1 MVIEAGIEVCR
12 ESNTVR
18 LRFRALKDTGG
29 TMLTISNV
37 SKSFPGVK
45 ALSSVRLDV
54 KSGEIHALVGENGA
68 GKSTLTRIIAGVHKP
83 DQGSIEFDGEIVHWA
98 SPAVAKAAGI
108 HVIYQE
114 FVLFP
119 NLTVAENIFIGHERR
134 GFLNGIDHA
143 RTRQDA
149 KDLLDRLGVSID
161 PDALVAELSVADQ
174 QMVEIAK
181 ALVHKVKLLI
191 LDEPTAVIAGHE
203 VELLFGRLRALRDD
217 GVAIIYISHRLEEIF
232 ELCDRVTVFKDGQ
245 FVATEPVS
253 TMTNNKLVA
262 LMVGRDMS
270 ELFPPKAVAG
280 ENRPVVLSATEI
292 SVTGR
297 VLKASIEL
305 RAGEITAL
313 SGMVGAGR
321 TELALALFGG
331 LPMTSGQITIGGE
344 TLRRMTPSL
353 AIEKGIGLLT
363 EDRKGQGLAM
373 HMDVATNISA
383 SDLGS
388 VSQLGW
394 LNHAKEREIAEAQID
409 IYRIACRGPFGAV
422 LTMSGGNQQKVLVAR
437 WARTSKK
444 VIIMDEP
451 TRGVDVGA
459 KAEIYKIMR
468 ELAAKGL
475 AVLMISS
482 EMPEVIGLADRVYVM
497 REGVITGEL
506 GPDEIHEQRII
517 QLATQK
523 RAS

>member
-1 MVIEAGIEVCR
+1 
-12 ESNTVR
+12 
-18 LRFRALKDTGG
+18 
-29 TMLTISNV
+29 MLTIAKV

-45 ALSSVRLDV
+45 ALSEVQLDV
-54 KSGEIHALVGENGA
+54 RAGEIHALVGENGA
-68 GKSTLTRIIAGVHKP
+68 GKSTLTRIIAGVHQP
-83 DQGSIEFDGEIVHWA
+83 DEGSIEFDGGIVHWA
-98 SPAVAKAAGI
+98 SPAAAKAAGI

-119 NLTVAENIFIGHERR
+119 NLTVAENIFLGHERR

-149 KDLLDRLGVSID
+149 KDLLGRLGVNID
-161 PDALVAELSVADQ
+161 PDALVSELSVADQ
-174 QMVEIAK
+174 QMVEISK

-232 ELCDRVTVFKDGQ
+232 DLCDRVTVFKDGQ
-245 FVATEPVS
+245 FVATEPVAD
-253 TMTNNKLVA
+253 MTHDTLVA
-262 LMVGRDMS
+262 LMVGRDMN
-270 ELFPPKAVAG
+270 ELFPPKAALQQT
-280 ENRPVVLSATEI
+280 RPVVLSARDV
-292 SVTGR
+292 SVKGR
-297 VLKASIEL
+297 VHKASIDL

-321 TELALALFGG
+321 TELAMAIFGG
-331 LPMTSGQITIGGE
+331 IPMTSGEITIGGE
-344 TLRRMTPSL
+344 TLHKMTPAV
-353 AIEKGIGLLT
+353 AISKGIGLLT

-373 HMDVATNISA
+373 LTDVATNITA

-388 VSQLGW
+388 VSQSGW
-394 LNHAKEREIAEAQID
+394 LDQTKERALAASEID
-409 IYRIACRGPFGAV
+409 TYRIACRGPQGAV

-459 KAEIYKIMR
+459 KAEIYRIMR
-468 ELAAKGL
+468 QLADRGL

-497 REGVITGEL
+497 REGVITGQLEAA
-506 GPDEIHEQRII
+506 EIDEQRIV

>member
-1 MVIEAGIEVCR
+1 MGD
-12 ESNTVR
+12 
-18 LRFRALKDTGG
+18 F
-29 TMLTISNV
+29 MLTISRV

-45 ALSSVRLDV
+45 ALSEVQLDV

-68 GKSTLTRIIAGVHKP
+68 GKSTLTRIIAGVHRP
-83 DQGSIEFDGEIVHWA
+83 DEGSIEFDGEIVHWV
-98 SPAVAKAAGI
+98 SPADAKSAGI

-119 NLTVAENIFIGHERR
+119 NLTVAENIFLGHERR
-134 GFLNGIDHA
+134 GFLNGIDHG
-143 RTRQDA
+143 RTKQDA
-149 KDLLDRLGVSID
+149 IDLLSRLGVQID

-181 ALVHKVKLLI
+181 AMVHKVKLLI

-203 VELLFGRLRALRDD
+203 VELLFSRLRALRDD

-232 ELCDRVTVFKDGQ
+232 ELCNRVTVFKDGQ
-245 FVATEPVS
+245 FVATSPVS
-253 TMTNNKLVA
+253 EMTHDTLVA
-262 LMVGRDMS
+262 QMVGRDMS
-270 ELFPPKAVAG
+270 ELFPAKAKAG
-280 ENRPVVLSATEI
+280 ENRPVVLSASNV
-292 SVTGR
+292 SVKGR
-297 VLKASIEL
+297 VHNASIEL

-321 TELALALFGG
+321 TELAMAIFGG
-331 LPMTSGQITIGGE
+331 IPMSSGEIKIGGE
-344 TLRRMTPSL
+344 TLRAMTPAL
-353 AIEKGIGLLT
+353 AIQKGIGLLT

-373 HMDVATNISA
+373 LMDVSTNITA

-388 VSQLGW
+388 VSQSGW
-394 LNHAKEREIAEAQID
+394 LDRTKEKAIAVSEIEN
-409 IYRIACRGPFGAV
+409 YRIACRGPLGAV

-459 KAEIYKIMR
+459 KAEIYRIMR
-468 ELAAKGL
+468 ELAGRGL

-497 REGVITGEL
+497 REGVITGQL
-506 GPDEIHEQRII
+506 GASEIDEQRII

>member
-1 MVIEAGIEVCR
+1 
-12 ESNTVR
+12 
-18 LRFRALKDTGG
+18 
-29 TMLTISNV
+29 MLTISNV

-45 ALSSVRLDV
+45 ALADVHLDV

-68 GKSTLTRIIAGVHKP
+68 GKSTLTRIIAGVHQP
-83 DQGSIEFDGEIVHWA
+83 DEGSIEFDGEIVHWS
-98 SPAVAKAAGI
+98 SPAAAKAAGI

-119 NLTVAENIFIGHERR
+119 NLTVAENIFLGHERR
-134 GFLNGIDHA
+134 GFLNSIDHV

-149 KDLLDRLGVSID
+149 TDLLSRLGVAID

-217 GVAIIYISHRLEEIF
+217 GVAIIYISHRLEEVF

-245 FVATEPVS
+245 FVATEAVAG
-253 TMTNNKLVA
+253 MTQDKLVS

-270 ELFPPKAVAG
+270 ELFPPKAQADTAH
-280 ENRPVVLSATEI
+280 PVVLSATDV
-292 SVTGR
+292 SVKGR
-297 VLKASIEL
+297 VHKASIEL

-321 TELALALFGG
+321 TELAMALFGG
-331 LPMTSGQITIGGE
+331 LPMMSGQIAIGGE
-344 TLRRMTPSL
+344 VFRKMTPSL
-353 AIEKGIGLLT
+353 AIQKGIGLLT
-363 EDRKGQGLAM
+363 EDRKVQGLAM
-373 HMDVATNISA
+373 LTDVATNISA
-383 SDLGS
+383 ADLSS
-388 VSQLGW
+388 VSQSGW
-394 LNHAKEREIAEAQID
+394 LNHGKERDIATSEIET
-409 IYRIACRGPFGAV
+409 YRIVCRGPQGAV

-437 WARTSKK
+437 WARTARK

-459 KAEIYKIMR
+459 KAEIYRIMR
-468 ELAAKGL
+468 ELATKGL

-497 REGVITGEL
+497 REGVITGAL
-506 GPDEIHEQRII
+506 GPNEIDEQRII

>member
-1 MVIEAGIEVCR
+1 
-12 ESNTVR
+12 
-18 LRFRALKDTGG
+18 
-29 TMLTISNV
+29 MLTISNM

-45 ALSSVRLDV
+45 ALSEVQLDV

-68 GKSTLTRIIAGVHKP
+68 GKSTLTRIIAGVHQP
-83 DQGSIEFDGEIVHWA
+83 DEGSIEFDGEIVHWA
-98 SPAVAKAAGI
+98 SPATAKAAGI

-119 NLTVAENIFIGHERR
+119 NLTVAENIFLGHERR

-143 RTRQDA
+143 RTLQDA
-149 KDLLDRLGVSID
+149 KDLLGRLGVDID

-232 ELCDRVTVFKDGQ
+232 DLCDRVTVFKDGQ

-253 TMTNNKLVA
+253 AMTHDSLVA
-262 LMVGRDMS
+262 LMVGRDMT
-270 ELFPPKAVAG
+270 ELFPPKAKSG
-280 ENRPVVLSATEI
+280 EDRQIVLKAKDV
-292 SVTGR
+292 SVKGR
-297 VLKASIEL
+297 VHMASIEL

-321 TELALALFGG
+321 TELAMALFGG
-331 LPMTSGQITIGGE
+331 IPMVSGEVTIDGE
-344 TLRRMTPSL
+344 TLRKITP
-353 AIEKGIGLLT
+353 AIAIQKGIGLLT

-373 HMDVATNISA
+373 LSDVATNITA
-383 SDLGS
+383 SDLNA
-388 VSQLGW
+388 VSKSGW
-394 LNHAKEREIAEAQID
+394 LDQSKERAIAASEIET
-409 IYRIACRGPFGAV
+409 YRIACRGPQGAV

-459 KAEIYKIMR
+459 KAEIYRIMR
-468 ELAAKGL
+468 QLAERGL

-497 REGVITGEL
+497 REGVITGQL
-506 GPDEIHEQRII
+506 KADEIDEQRIV

>member
-1 MVIEAGIEVCR
+1 
-12 ESNTVR
+12 
-18 LRFRALKDTGG
+18 
-29 TMLTISNV
+29 MLTISNL
-37 SKSFPGVK
+37 SKGFPGVK
-45 ALSSVRLDV
+45 ALSEVHLEV
-54 KSGEIHALVGENGA
+54 KAGEIHALVGENGA
-68 GKSTLTRIIAGVHKP
+68 GKSTLTRIIAGVHQP
-83 DQGSIEFDGEIVHWA
+83 DEGTIEFDGEIVHWP
-98 SPAVAKAAGI
+98 SPAAAKAAGI

-119 NLTVAENIFIGHERR
+119 NLTVAENIFLGHERR
-134 GFLNGIDHA
+134 GFLGGIDHG

-149 KDLLDRLGVSID
+149 GDLLGRLGVSID
-161 PDALVAELSVADQ
+161 PDALIAELSVADQ

-203 VELLFGRLRALRDD
+203 VDLLFGRLRALRDD

-245 FVATEPVS
+245 FVVTEPVS
-253 TMTNNKLVA
+253 AMTHDKLVSH
-262 LMVGRDMS
+262 MVGRDMS
-270 ELFPPKAVAG
+270 ELFPPKARPG
-280 ENRPVVLSATEI
+280 EARPVVLTATDV
-292 SVTGR
+292 SVKGR
-297 VLKASIEL
+297 VHNASIEL

-313 SGMVGAGR
+313 AGMVGAGR

-331 LPMTSGQITIGGE
+331 LPMVTGQVRIGGE
-344 TLRRMTPSL
+344 TLRKMSPAL

-373 HMDVATNISA
+373 LMDVATNISA
-383 SDLGS
+383 SDLKS
-388 VSQLGW
+388 VSTSGW
-394 LNHAKEREIAEAQID
+394 LDKGKEIAIARSEIEN
-409 IYRIACRGPFGAV
+409 YRIACRGPQGAV

-459 KAEIYKIMR
+459 KAEIYRIMR
-468 ELAAKGL
+468 ELAGKGL

-497 REGVITGEL
+497 REGVITGQL
-506 GPDEIHEQRII
+506 GADEVDEQRII

>member
-1 MVIEAGIEVCR
+1 
-12 ESNTVR
+12 
-18 LRFRALKDTGG
+18 
-29 TMLTISNV
+29 MLSISKV
-37 SKSFPGVK
+37 SKSFPGVR
-45 ALSSVRLDV
+45 ALSKVQLEV

-68 GKSTLTRIIAGVHKP
+68 GKSTLTRIIAGVHQP
-83 DQGSIEFDGEIVHWA
+83 DEGTIEFDGEIVHWA
-98 SPAVAKAAGI
+98 SPSAAKAAGI

-119 NLTVAENIFIGHERR
+119 NLTVAENIFLGHERR

-143 RTRQDA
+143 RTLQDA
-149 KDLLDRLGVSID
+149 KDLLGRLGVTID

-217 GVAIIYISHRLEEIF
+217 GVAIVFISHRLEEIF
-232 ELCDRVTVFKDGQ
+232 DLCDRVTVFKDGQ

-253 TMTNNKLVA
+253 AVTYDRLVS
-262 LMVGRDMS
+262 LMVGRDMT
-270 ELFPPKAVAG
+270 ELFPPKAAAG
-280 ENRPVVLSATEI
+280 EDRPVVLSARGI
-292 SVTGR
+292 SVAGR
-297 VLKASIEL
+297 VHMASIEL

-321 TELALALFGG
+321 TELAMAVFGG
-331 LPMTSGQITIGGE
+331 IPMTSGEITVGGE
-344 TLRRMTPSL
+344 TLRRMSPSL
-353 AIEKGIGLLT
+353 AIRKGIGLLT

-373 HMDVATNISA
+373 LLDVAANITA
-383 SDLGS
+383 SDLDGIS
-388 VSQLGW
+388 RSGW
-394 LNHAKEREIAEAQID
+394 LDRGRERAIALSEIEN
-409 IYRIACRGPFGAV
+409 YRIACRGPQGAV

-459 KAEIYKIMR
+459 KAEIYRIMR
-468 ELAAKGL
+468 GLADKGL

-482 EMPEVIGLADRVYVM
+482 EMPEVLGLADRVYVM
-497 REGVITGEL
+497 REGVITGRL
-506 GPDEIHEQRII
+506 DAGEIDEQRIV
-517 QLATQK
+517 QLATQT

>member
-1 MVIEAGIEVCR
+1 
-12 ESNTVR
+12 
-18 LRFRALKDTGG
+18 
-29 TMLTISNV
+29 MLTISNV

-45 ALSSVRLDV
+45 ALSEVQLDV

-68 GKSTLTRIIAGVHKP
+68 GKSTLTRIIAGVHQP
-83 DQGSIEFDGEIVHWA
+83 DEGTIEFDGEIVHWA
-98 SPAVAKAAGI
+98 APAAAKAAGI

-119 NLTVAENIFIGHERR
+119 NLTVAENIFLGHERR

-143 RTRQDA
+143 RTLQDA
-149 KDLLDRLGVSID
+149 KDLLGRLGVDID
-161 PDALVAELSVADQ
+161 PDALVSELSVADQ

-232 ELCDRVTVFKDGQ
+232 DLCDRVTVFKDGQ
-245 FVATEPVS
+245 FVATEPVAN
-253 TMTNNKLVA
+253 MTHDKLVS

-270 ELFPPKAVAG
+270 ELFPPKAKPN
-280 ENRPVVLSATEI
+280 ETRPVVLSAKDI
-292 SVTGR
+292 SVKGR
-297 VLKASIEL
+297 VHKASLEL

-321 TELALALFGG
+321 TELAMAIFGG
-331 LPMTSGQITIGGE
+331 IPMTNGEVTIGGE
-344 TLRRMTPSL
+344 TLHKMTPAL
-353 AIEKGIGLLT
+353 AIRKGIGLLT

-373 HMDVATNISA
+373 LTDVATNITA

-388 VSQLGW
+388 VSQSGW
-394 LNHAKEREIAEAQID
+394 LDQGKERALAATEIET
-409 IYRIACRGPFGAV
+409 YRIACRGPQGAV

-437 WARTSKK
+437 WARTSKT

-459 KAEIYKIMR
+459 KAEIYRIMR
-468 ELAAKGL
+468 QLADRGL

-497 REGVITGEL
+497 REGVITGQLEA
-506 GPDEIHEQRII
+506 GEIDEQRIV

-523 RAS
+523 LAS

>member
-1 MVIEAGIEVCR
+1 
-12 ESNTVR
+12 
-18 LRFRALKDTGG
+18 
-29 TMLTISNV
+29 MLTISNV

-45 ALSSVRLDV
+45 ALSEVHLDV

-68 GKSTLTRIIAGVHKP
+68 GKSTLTRIIAGVHRP
-83 DQGSIEFDGEIVHWA
+83 DEGSIEFDGEIVHWA
-98 SPAVAKAAGI
+98 SPATAKAAGI

-119 NLTVAENIFIGHERR
+119 NLTVAENIFLGHERR

-143 RTRQDA
+143 RTLKDA
-149 KDLLDRLGVSID
+149 KDLLVRLGVDID

-232 ELCDRVTVFKDGQ
+232 DLCDRVTVFKDGQ

-253 TMTNNKLVA
+253 AMTHDTLVA

-270 ELFPPKAVAG
+270 ELFPPKAKVG
-280 ENRPVVLSATEI
+280 QDSMVVLTAKDI
-292 SVTGR
+292 SVKGR
-297 VLKASIEL
+297 VHKTSLEL

-321 TELALALFGG
+321 TELAMAIFGG
-331 LPMTSGQITIGGE
+331 IPMTGGEVTIGGE
-344 TLRRMTPSL
+344 TLHKITPAL
-353 AIEKGIGLLT
+353 AIQKGIGLLT

-373 HMDVATNISA
+373 LTDVATNITA

-388 VSQLGW
+388 VSQSGW
-394 LNHAKEREIAEAQID
+394 LDQAKERAIAASEIET
-409 IYRIACRGPFGAV
+409 YRIACRGPQGAV

-459 KAEIYKIMR
+459 KAEIYRIMR
-468 ELAAKGL
+468 QLADRGL

-497 REGVITGEL
+497 REGVITGQLEAE
-506 GPDEIHEQRII
+506 EIDEQRIV

>member
-1 MVIEAGIEVCR
+1 M
-12 ESNTVR
+12 
-18 LRFRALKDTGG
+18 
-29 TMLTISNV
+29 MLTISKV

-45 ALSSVRLDV
+45 ALSDV
-54 KSGEIHALVGENGA
+54 HLEVKAGEIHALVGENGA
-68 GKSTLTRIIAGVHKP
+68 GKSTLTRIIAGVHQP
-83 DQGSIEFDGEIVHWA
+83 DEGTIEFDGEIVHWA

-119 NLTVAENIFIGHERR
+119 NLTVAENIFLGHERR

-149 KDLLDRLGVSID
+149 TDLLDRLGVSID
-161 PDALVAELSVADQ
+161 PEALVSELSVADQ

-245 FVATEPVS
+245 FVATEAVADMTHDTLVS
-253 TMTNNKLVA
+253 

-270 ELFPPKAVAG
+270 ELFPPKAVPG
-280 ENRPVVLSATEI
+280 LRPVVLSATEV
-292 SVTGR
+292 SVKGR
-297 VLKASIEL
+297 VHKASIEL
-305 RAGEITAL
+305 RGGEITAL

-331 LPMTSGQITIGGE
+331 LPMTSGQIQIGGE
-344 TLRRMTPSL
+344 TFRKMTPSL
-353 AIEKGIGLLT
+353 AIKKGIGLLT

-373 HMDVATNISA
+373 LTDVATNISA

-388 VSQLGW
+388 VSQSGW
-394 LNHAKEREIAEAQID
+394 LNHGKEREIAEAEIAT
-409 IYRIACRGPFGAV
+409 YRIACRGPQGAV

-459 KAEIYKIMR
+459 KAEIYRIMR

-482 EMPEVIGLADRVYVM
+482 EMPEVIGLADRVFVM

-506 GPDEIHEQRII
+506 GADEIQEQRVI

-523 RAS
+523 RVA

>member
-1 MVIEAGIEVCR
+1 
-12 ESNTVR
+12 
-18 LRFRALKDTGG
+18 
-29 TMLTISNV
+29 MLTISKV

-45 ALSSVRLDV
+45 ALSEVHLEV
-54 KSGEIHALVGENGA
+54 KAGEIHALVGENGA
-68 GKSTLTRIIAGVHKP
+68 GKSTLTRIIAGVHQP
-83 DQGSIEFDGEIVHWA
+83 DEGSIEFDGEIVHWS
-98 SPAVAKAAGI
+98 SPAAAKAAGI

-119 NLTVAENIFIGHERR
+119 NMTVAENIFLGHERR
-134 GFLNGIDHA
+134 GFLNGIDHK
-143 RTRQDA
+143 RTLQDA
-149 KDLLDRLGVSID
+149 NDLLSRLGVIID
-161 PDALVAELSVADQ
+161 PDALVSELSVADQ

-181 ALVHKVKLLI
+181 AMVHRVKLLI

-245 FVATEPVS
+245 FVATEAVS
-253 TMTNNKLVA
+253 AMTNDTLVS

-270 ELFPPKAVAG
+270 ELFPPKANPG
-280 ENRPVVLSATEI
+280 ETRPVVLTTKDI
-292 SVTGR
+292 SVKGR
-297 VLKASIEL
+297 VHNASIEL

-321 TELALALFGG
+321 TELALAMFGG
-331 LPMTSGQITIGGE
+331 IPMSSGQITIGGE
-344 TLRRMTPSL
+344 TLHKMTPAL

-373 HMDVATNISA
+373 QMDVATNITA
-383 SDLGS
+383 SDLGT
-388 VSQLGW
+388 VSQSGW
-394 LNHAKEREIAEAQID
+394 VNQGKEKAIAVAEIEN
-409 IYRIACRGPFGAV
+409 YRIACRGPQGAV

-459 KAEIYKIMR
+459 KAEIYRIMR
-468 ELAAKGL
+468 ELAGKEL

-497 REGVITGEL
+497 REGVITGQL
-506 GPDEIHEQRII
+506 GADEIDEQRII

>member
-1 MVIEAGIEVCR
+1 
-12 ESNTVR
+12 
-18 LRFRALKDTGG
+18 
-29 TMLTISNV
+29 MLTISNV

-45 ALSSVRLDV
+45 ALSNVQLDV
-54 KSGEIHALVGENGA
+54 KAGEIHALVGENGA
-68 GKSTLTRIIAGVHKP
+68 GKSTLTRIIAGVHQP
-83 DQGSIEFDGEIVHWA
+83 DEGMIEFDGEIVHWN
-98 SPAVAKAAGI
+98 SPATAKAAGI

-119 NLTVAENIFIGHERR
+119 NLTVAENIFLGHERR
-134 GFLNGIDHA
+134 GFLNGVDHR

-149 KDLLDRLGVSID
+149 WELLNRLGVEID
-161 PDALVAELSVADQ
+161 PDALVSELSVADQ

-232 ELCDRVTVFKDGQ
+232 DLCDRVTVFKDGQ
-245 FVATEPVS
+245 FVATETVAS
-253 TMTNNKLVA
+253 MTNDRLVA

-270 ELFPPKAVAG
+270 ELFPAKASTPG
-280 ENRPVVLSATEI
+280 SVVLTATDI
-292 SVTGR
+292 SVKGR
-297 VLKASIEL
+297 VRMANLEL

-321 TELALALFGG
+321 TELAMAIFGG
-331 LPMTSGQITIGGE
+331 LPMTSGHVAIGGE
-344 TLRRMTPSL
+344 TFDRMTPSL
-353 AIEKGIGLLT
+353 AIENGIGLLT

-373 HMDVATNISA
+373 LTGVATNITA

-388 VSQLGW
+388 VSQSGW
-394 LNHAKEREIAEAQID
+394 LNHGHEREIAASEIAN
-409 IYRIACRGPFGAV
+409 YRIACRGPQGAV

-459 KAEIYKIMR
+459 KAEIYRIMR
-468 ELAAKGL
+468 DLADRGL

-506 GPDEIHEQRII
+506 RGHEVDEQRII

>member
-1 MVIEAGIEVCR
+1 
-12 ESNTVR
+12 
-18 LRFRALKDTGG
+18 
-29 TMLTISNV
+29 MLTITRL

-45 ALSSVRLDV
+45 ALSNVQLDV
-54 KSGEIHALVGENGA
+54 NAGEIHALVGENGA

-83 DQGSIEFDGEIVHWA
+83 DEGMIEFDGEIVHWN
-98 SPAVAKAAGI
+98 SPAEAKAAGI

-119 NLTVAENIFIGHERR
+119 NLTVAENIFLGHERR
-134 GFLNGIDHA
+134 GFLNGIDHK

-149 KDLLDRLGVSID
+149 SDLLTRLGVSID
-161 PDALVAELSVADQ
+161 PDALVSELSVADQ

-203 VELLFGRLRALRDD
+203 VDLLFGRLRALRDD

-245 FVATEPVS
+245 FVASESVADIKGDRLVS
-253 TMTNNKLVA
+253 

-270 ELFPPKAVAG
+270 ELFPPKATTG
-280 ENRPVVLSATEI
+280 DRPVVLRATDV
-292 SVTGR
+292 SVRGR
-297 VLKASIEL
+297 VHKASIDL

-321 TELALALFGG
+321 TELAMGIFGG
-331 LPMTSGQITIGGE
+331 LPMVSGQIAIGDE
-344 TLRRMTPSL
+344 TFGKMTPAL

-363 EDRKGQGLAM
+363 EDRKGQGLALLA
-373 HMDVATNISA
+373 DVAINISA

-388 VSQLGW
+388 VSHMGW
-394 LNHAKEREIAEAQID
+394 LNHGHESEIAASEID
-409 IYRIACRGPFGAV
+409 IYRIACRGPQGSV

-459 KAEIYKIMR
+459 KAEIYRIMR
-468 ELAAKGL
+468 ALADRGL

-482 EMPEVIGLADRVYVM
+482 EMPEVIGLADRVFVM

-506 GPDEIHEQRII
+506 QGDDIAEQRII